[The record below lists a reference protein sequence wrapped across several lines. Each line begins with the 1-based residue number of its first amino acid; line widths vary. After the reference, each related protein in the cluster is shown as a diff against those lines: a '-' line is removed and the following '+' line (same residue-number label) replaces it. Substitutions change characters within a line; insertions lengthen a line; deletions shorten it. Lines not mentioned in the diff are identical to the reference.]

1 MAWEDYNNTVG
12 LGTHSSSTA
21 ATSTILS
28 VPTRPPFLVVVLV
41 RVAVARPAAT
51 SIVFVVVVDCA
62 ACVGVPWNSSR
73 APPCV
78 VCTAVA
84 VVAVLIPPRGTD

>member
-28 VPTRPPFLVVVLV
+28 VPTRLPFLVVVLV

-51 SIVFVVVVDCA
+51 AIVVVVVDCA

-73 APPCV
+73 APPCAA
-78 VCTAVA
+78 CTAVA
-84 VVAVLIPPRGTD
+84 VVAVPIPPRGTD